1 MQIEIPDDLI
11 NKFTDREWWDT
22 LMSVR
27 NLILVQGMTDE
38 RMAKQQVAKKMLLN
52 LVNEI
57 DQQEEQPWL

>member
-27 NLILVQGMTDE
+27 NLILLQGMTDE

-52 LVNEI
+52 LVHEI
-57 DQQEEQPWL
+57 DPQVEQPW